1 MCLRRQA
8 CCGDCLSC
16 QSNWSSWNCDPSRSH
31 AETQSLLDTHIYMFK
46 KSTLVEKCGSYVSKL
61 YSENCAEVYYLDLDK
76 FYNNGLSFP
85 YLGLTFNASI

>member
-1 MCLRRQA
+1 
-8 CCGDCLSC
+8 
-16 QSNWSSWNCDPSRSH
+16 
-31 AETQSLLDTHIYMFK
+31 MFK